1 MNHLR
6 CTALL
11 LAALLACTL
20 AACFGGGGGGQ
31 TSSSR
36 SQEQQEEPD
45 PNWPV
50 AIGDIR
56 VAEKPERIVSLSP
69 ALTEVLYEL
78 GGGDR
83 MAGVSTYCDFPA
95 DIGDLP
101 DCGTAQSPDLDRLRE
116 LSPDVVF
123 VSAPLTQPYTIALQQ
138 MGAEVVVLPR
148 ADSIDAL
155 ETTYVTAA
163 TVLDGMQDGDA
174 NGRRVFGALRAR
186 YDALTDAA
194 GGIADRVSG
203 IYLRAVPLLI
213 ATGDTFEGQLLKAI
227 GVDNDAAAF
236 TGWNYPADQAV
247 NLYPDVIFYDSS
259 IDPAYFAGTQVYS
272 TTDAYLNGR
281 LYPVDAVAL
290 ERQSARMF
298 EELERMFSEAYPDVS
313 VATPGTADEPDA
325 GQEGE
330 AASEQASDASL
341 PQDAPSSGEMLD
353 LDDATQV
360 IE

>member
-6 CTALL
+6 FMALL
-11 LAALLACTL
+11 LAALLACSLT
-20 AACFGGGGGGQ
+20 ACFGGGERRE
-31 TSSSR
+31 TSSSP
-36 SQEQQEEPD
+36 SQAQQEPD

-50 AIGDIR
+50 AIDDIR
-56 VAEKPERIVSLSP
+56 VTEKPKRIVSLSP

-83 MAGVSTYCDFPA
+83 MAGVSANCDFPM
-95 DIGDLP
+95 DIGALP

-116 LSPDVVF
+116 LNPDVVF
-123 VSAPLTQPYTIALQQ
+123 VSAPMAQEHTIALQQ
-138 MGAEVVVLPR
+138 MGAEVIVLPR
-148 ADSIDAL
+148 AENIDAL

-163 TVLDGMQDGDA
+163 TVLDGMRDGA
-174 NGRRVFGALRAR
+174 ENGRRVFDALRAR

-194 GGIADRVSG
+194 RGIADRVSG
-203 IYLRAVPLLI
+203 IYLRAAPLLI
-213 ATGDTFEGQLLKAI
+213 ATGDTFEGQLLEAI

-236 TGWNYPADQAV
+236 TGWDYPADEAV

-259 IDPAYFAGTQVYS
+259 IDPAYFSGTQIYS

-298 EELERMFSEAYPDVS
+298 EELERMFAQAYPDVS
-313 VATPGTADEPDA
+313 VGTPSADDEQAVNEQVVSSAPQA
-325 GQEGE
+325 GGQ
-330 AASEQASDASL
+330 AASGD
-341 PQDAPSSGEMLD
+341 EMLD

>member
-20 AACFGGGGGGQ
+20 AACFGGGERGEA
-31 TSSSR
+31 SSSP
-36 SQEQQEEPD
+36 SQARQEEPD

-83 MAGVSTYCDFPA
+83 MAGVSAYCDFPA
-95 DIGDLP
+95 DIGNLP

-123 VSAPLTQPYTIALQQ
+123 VSAPMTQAYTVALQQ

-148 ADSIDAL
+148 AGSIDAL

-163 TVLDGMQDGDA
+163 TVLDGMQDGDE

-203 IYLRAVPLLI
+203 VYLRAVPLLI
-213 ATGDTFEGQLLKAI
+213 ATGDTFEGQLLEAI

-236 TGWNYPADQAV
+236 TGWDYPADEAV

-272 TTDAYLNGR
+272 TTDAYQNGR

-298 EELERMFSEAYPDVS
+298 EELERLFAQAYPDVS
-313 VATPGTADEPDA
+313 VGTPSADDEQAVNEQAVSSAPQA
-325 GQEGE
+325 GGQ
-330 AASEQASDASL
+330 AASGD
-341 PQDAPSSGEMLD
+341 EMLD